1 MGGGKFVARKQTNNE
16 MVMKN
21 SIHTFVMAL
30 VLLVAACSNAN
41 QKKVEAEVKP
51 ELPAGAIE
59 MRYERHIYC
68 DVMLRDSIHARMIF
82 DTGCTNLLLDSTF
95 YAERF
100 AADGNLRRAM
110 LGGAGGGMELANIDA
125 SKWSY
130 RIGEEAMTENMAIV
144 LNLRKIV
151 GNEADGMFGMM
162 FMKGKRV
169 EINYANSYMRFL
181 AAEEKIG
188 DDYTRIPFTWDGQRM
203 VLPLSITMSDGYV
216 FDGRFLVDTGMS
228 GTLSLNS
235 PTANRLES
243 AKYLADARTM
253 SYLVGGIGGGRK
265 DYLFKTPQIALG
277 GHAIKDV
284 MITWSS
290 NKEGSSASNNY
301 DGLIGNEL
309 LERFDVIFDF
319 AGSAVYLRPNKNF
332 DRPEPNFLGVALTP
346 MADHWIV
353 NGLLEG
359 GNAEKAGL
367 RQGDRIEKI
376 NGMTAND
383 PKTRTLNP
391 LPDKLTLSVLRNNN
405 LIEIVVNK
413 E

>member
-1 MGGGKFVARKQTNNE
+1 
-16 MVMKN
+16 MKN
-21 SIHTFVMAL
+21 FIYTFVVAL
-30 VLLVAACSNAN
+30 VLLVTACSNAN
-41 QKKVEAEVKP
+41 QKKVEADVTP

-59 MRYERHIYC
+59 MRYQRHLYC
-68 DVMLRDSIHARMIF
+68 DVMLRDSIPARMIF

-100 AADGNLRRAM
+100 VQDGNLRRAM
-110 LGGAGGGMELANIDA
+110 LSGAGGGMELANIDA
-125 SKWSY
+125 SNWNY
-130 RIGEEAMTENMAIV
+130 RIGEQTMSENMAIV

-151 GNEADGMFGMM
+151 GDEADGMFGMV

-203 VLPLSITMSDGYV
+203 VLPLAITMSDGYV
-216 FDGRFLVDTGMS
+216 FDGRFLVDTGMA
-228 GTLSLNS
+228 GTLSFNS
-235 PTANRLES
+235 TTANRLES
-243 AKYLADARTM
+243 AKYLADARIM

-309 LERFDVIFDF
+309 FDRFDVIFDF

-332 DRPEPNFLGVALTP
+332 DRPAPNFLGVALTP

-359 GNAEKAGL
+359 GNAQKAGL

-376 NGMTAND
+376 NGMTADD
-383 PKTRTLNP
+383 PNTRNLLDP
-391 LPDKLTLSVLRNNN
+391 MPDKLTLSVLRDNN
-405 LIEIVVNK
+405 LIEILVNK

>member
-1 MGGGKFVARKQTNNE
+1 
-16 MVMKN
+16 
-21 SIHTFVMAL
+21 
-30 VLLVAACSNAN
+30 
-41 QKKVEAEVKP
+41 
-51 ELPAGAIE
+51 
-59 MRYERHIYC
+59 
-68 DVMLRDSIHARMIF
+68 
-82 DTGCTNLLLDSTF
+82 
-95 YAERF
+95 
-100 AADGNLRRAM
+100 
-110 LGGAGGGMELANIDA
+110 MELANIDA

-216 FDGRFLVDTGMS
+216 FDGRFLVDTGMA

-235 PTANRLES
+235 TTANRLES
-243 AKYLADARTM
+243 AKYLADAKSM

-265 DYLFKTPQIALG
+265 DYLFKTLQIALG

-332 DRPEPNFLGVALTP
+332 DRPEPNFLGIALTP

-367 RQGDRIEKI
+367 RQGNRIEKI

-383 PKTRTLNP
+383 SNTRILNP
-391 LPDKLTLSVLRNNN
+391 LPYKLTLSVLRDNN
-405 LIEIVVNK
+405 LIEVVVNK

>member
-1 MGGGKFVARKQTNNE
+1 

-21 SIHTFVMAL
+21 FIHLSVVAL
-30 VLLVAACSNAN
+30 LFLTTACSGGN
-41 QKKVEAEVKP
+41 QKKQQEEVKP
-51 ELPAGAIE
+51 ELPAGAVE
-59 MRYERHIYC
+59 MRYQRHLYC
-68 DVMLRDSIHARMIF
+68 DVMLRDSIPARMIF

-95 YAERF
+95 YTERF
-100 AADGNLRRAM
+100 AADRNLRKAM
-110 LGGAGGGMELANIDA
+110 LSGAGGGMELANIDA
-125 SKWSY
+125 SKWTY
-130 RIGEEAMTENMAIV
+130 RIGEETMTEDMAIV

-151 GNEADGMFGMM
+151 GNEADGMFGML

-169 EINYANSYMRFL
+169 EINYANNYMRFL
-181 AAEEKIG
+181 TAEEKIG
-188 DDYTRIPFTWDGQRM
+188 EDYTRIPFTWDGMRI
-203 VLPLSITMSDGYV
+203 VLPLAITMSDGYV
-216 FDGRFLVDTGMS
+216 FEGRFLVDIGMP

-235 PTANRLES
+235 TTANRLKSE
-243 AKYLADARTM
+243 KYLADARGM
-253 SYLVGGIGGGRK
+253 SNLVGGIGGNRK
-265 DYLFKTPQIALG
+265 EYVFKTPQIAIG

-290 NKEGSSASNNY
+290 NKKGSLASDKY

-309 LERFDVIFDF
+309 LDRFDVIFDF
-319 AGSAVYLRPNKNF
+319 AGCSVYLRPNKNF

-346 MADHWIV
+346 MIDHWIV

-376 NGMTAND
+376 NGMTADD
-383 PKTRTLNP
+383 PNTRNLYP
-391 LPDKLTLSVLRNNN
+391 MPDKLTFSVLRDNS

>member
-1 MGGGKFVARKQTNNE
+1 

-21 SIHTFVMAL
+21 FIHTFVVAL
-30 VLLVAACSNAN
+30 VLLVTACSNAN

-51 ELPAGAIE
+51 ELPVGAIE
-59 MRYERHIYC
+59 MRYQRHIYC
-68 DVMLRDSIHARMIF
+68 DVMLRDSIPARMIF

-95 YAERF
+95 YAEQF
-100 AADGNLRRAM
+100 AKEGNLRKAM
-110 LGGAGGGMELANIDA
+110 LSGAGGGMELANIDA
-125 SKWSY
+125 SKWNY

-181 AAEEKIG
+181 ATEEKIG

-203 VLPLSITMSDGYV
+203 VLPLAITMSDGYV
-216 FDGRFLVDTGMS
+216 FEGRFLVDTGMA

-235 PTANRLES
+235 TTANRLES
-243 AKYLADARTM
+243 EKYLADARTM

-265 DYLFKTPQIALG
+265 EYVFKTPQISIG

-290 NKEGSSASNNY
+290 NKEGSSANTYY

-309 LERFDVIFDF
+309 FDHFDVIFDF
-319 AGSAVYLRPNKNF
+319 AGNAVYLRPNKNF
-332 DRPEPNFLGVALTP
+332 DRPKPNFLGVVLTP

-359 GNAEKAGL
+359 GNAERAGL
-367 RQGDRIEKI
+367 RHGDRIEAI
-376 NGMTAND
+376 NGIKASD
-383 PKTRTLNP
+383 SDKSALSP
-391 LPDKLTLSVLRNNN
+391 LPDRLTLSVVRGGET
-405 LIEIVVNK
+405 IEIIVDK